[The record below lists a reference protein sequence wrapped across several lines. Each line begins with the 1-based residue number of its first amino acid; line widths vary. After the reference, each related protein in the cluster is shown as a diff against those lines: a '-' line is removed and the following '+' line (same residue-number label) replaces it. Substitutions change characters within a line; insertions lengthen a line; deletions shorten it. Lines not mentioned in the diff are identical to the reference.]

1 MRTVLKLTC
10 LFAFVCTFSL
20 VSAQNLSFGVRA
32 GVNLANVN
40 IEQDGLNIEPDSRTG
55 LNIGAILNI
64 GVTDAF
70 SVQPELS
77 FIQKGYS
84 LELLGDEVELI
95 LNYLEIP
102 ILAKY
107 AFGSE
112 SFQGFV
118 QAGPAIGFA
127 LNGKSKFGDE
137 EEDIDFDEDG
147 LNTFDFGLQFG
158 AGAAVPAGPGEA
170 FLDLRYA
177 LGLANISDDESGD
190 DITTTNRG
198 LLITVGYLFPIGGK

>member
-1 MRTVLKLTC
+1 MRTVFKLTC

-20 VSAQNLSFGVRA
+20 VSGQNLSFGIKA
-32 GVNLANVN
+32 GANFASVN
-40 IEQDGLNIEPDSRTG
+40 IEQDGFDIEPDSRTG

-84 LELLGDEVELI
+84 FEFFEEETALI

-112 SFQGFV
+112 SFQGFI

-127 LNGKSKFGDE
+127 LSGKIKSDNE

-147 LNTFDFGLQFG
+147 FKTFDFGLQFG

-177 LGLANISDDESGD
+177 LGLANIADNDGSTVSN
-190 DITTTNRG
+190 IG
-198 LLITVGYLFPIGGK
+198 LLITAGYLFPIGGK